1 MAISDYSEDT
11 INEIIKTVNRGEAL
25 YYVDYAGDLQEFLY
39 DSIKDVLEQIADG
52 GVLQIDNYRLY
63 MLDLDSMES
72 DSAVADDEPQETQ
85 VRVRADYD
93 NGKII
98 IEALGKD
105 VKICPK
111 LLYPAPPAP
120 VVSTIAKAGLDPDN
134 SVFMTL
140 NDVKS
145 WLKAHGSRT
154 VRGQFRNGRFHFRNP
169 SSEGNC
175 VVLYFEDTY
184 GNFWASTG
192 SIFNKR
198 GCTAITSFKPTA
210 IPRGEKTFTVNDITF
225 KAVVTPKDLK

>member
-1 MAISDYSEDT
+1 MAIHHYSDELL
-11 INEIIKTVNRGEAL
+11 NLIIKTAQAGGPL
-25 YYVDYAGDLQEFLY
+25 FYVDPYGDVEEFYY
-39 DSIKDVLEQIADG
+39 DTVKEVLEHIINEG
-52 GVLQIDNYRLY
+52 SMLQLDNFRLY
-63 MLDLDSMES
+63 MLDLDSMVS
-72 DSAVADDEPQETQ
+72 DSAEPEEEPKETQ
-85 VRVRADYD
+85 IRVRADYE
-93 NGKII
+93 NGQII

-111 LLYPAPPAP
+111 LLDNEKLP
-120 VVSTIAKAGLDPDN
+120 VKEKSGLDPDN

-145 WLKAHGSRT
+145 WLKKNGSRT
-154 VRGQFRNGRFHFRNP
+154 VRGQFRNGRYQFRSP

-198 GCTAITSFKPTA
+198 TGGAITTFKPTA
-210 IPRGEKTFTVNDITF
+210 IPRGENKFKVNDITF